1 MEGRQFLSC
10 RLHLIIIGNG
20 EDQHDELPRC
30 CCPEN
35 SRPVDSIIFLS
46 EVETVITS
54 GIKSRFVILGFS
66 TSDIILDLKFS
77 L

>member
-1 MEGRQFLSC
+1 MMNYLVAVVQKIPDQ
-10 RLHLIIIGNG
+10 LIT
-20 EDQHDELPRC
+20 
-30 CCPEN
+30 
-35 SRPVDSIIFLS
+35 IIFLG